1 MAKEIRLTAY
11 LITTVT
17 RVKEYIDEH
26 PLEKKT
32 TNELAQYAGISRN
45 LLQKAFMALYNTHI
59 KEYYTGQKM
68 ESAILMMKEG
78 LPIRQV
84 ARQCRY
90 RSHSAFTTAFRNKYG
105 MAPLSWLKQTGL

>member
-1 MAKEIRLTAY
+1 MGRAIRLTHQ
-11 LITTVT
+11 LVT
-17 RVKEYIDEH
+17 IVVKVKEYIDEH

-32 TNELAQYAGISRN
+32 TNELAQDAGINRN
-45 LLQKAFMALYNTHI
+45 LLQQAFKELYKTHI
-59 KEYYTGQKM
+59 KEYYTAQKM
-68 ESAILMMKEG
+68 ESAMLMLKAGM
-78 LPIRQV
+78 PIRQV

>member
-1 MAKEIRLTAY
+1 MSRDFGLTQQ
-11 LITTVT
+11 LVRSVT

-32 TNELAQYAGISRN
+32 TNELAEYAGINRN
-45 LLQKAFMALYNTHI
+45 LLQKAFKTLYSMNI
-59 KEYYTGQKM
+59 KEYYTAQKM
-68 ESAILMMKEG
+68 SSAIVMMKEG
-78 LPIRQV
+78 MRIRQV

-105 MAPLSWLKQTGL
+105 MPPLSWLKQTRL

>member
-1 MAKEIRLTAY
+1 MGNGIRLTPY
-11 LITTVT
+11 LVATVT
-17 RVKEYIDEH
+17 RVKDYIDEH

-45 LLQKAFMALYNTHI
+45 LLQKAFRELYSTHI
-59 KEYYTGQKM
+59 KEYYTAQKM
-68 ESAILMMKEG
+68 ESAMLLLKAGM
-78 LPIRQV
+78 PIRQV